1 MIYTGADAAQ
11 GWKGGYPWDGRG
23 IMTEHPVSSPSWPV
37 NDFRVRFW
45 LNVSQYDSGS
55 SFYFLNTGS
64 CWKMDGRQCDGDLTT
79 DVTRYILLD
88 LNDQSHVIGGPGG
101 KRVRCGPSEDD
112 VVYCPL
118 WHKRADGTVI
128 SREDRE
134 RFPYDAYIYA
144 GPSVPDSA
152 SQLRGSHRQ
161 AMSLA
166 PSSGLGEAPALWH
179 YDNMSNPQAQDF
191 LKLAPS
197 PEWAQYGFPSSRQ
210 EAIESPRY
218 WDVNAGQ
225 MVGVTPMLGVEPE
238 VRIWSTFNVGPEM
251 GLGGPHGSV
260 NQWELAQFD
269 VVAPPNATAE
279 ALGYL

>member
-1 MIYTGADAAQ
+1 MVYTGADAAQ

-23 IMTEHPVSSPSWPV
+23 IMVQHPVSSPNWPT

-45 LNVSQYDSGS
+45 LNISAFDATS

-64 CWKMDGRQCDGDLTT
+64 CWKLDGRQCDGDLTS

-88 LNDQSHVIGGPGG
+88 LNAQSHTIGGPGG
-101 KRVRCGPSEDD
+101 RRVRCGPSTED
-112 VVYCPL
+112 VVFCPR
-118 WHKRADGTVI
+118 WHKRADGTIVP
-128 SREDRE
+128 REDRD

-144 GPSVPDSA
+144 GPHIPDPQP
-152 SQLRGSHRQ
+152 QLRGF
-161 AMSLA
+161 AGVTAA
-166 PSSGLGEAPALWH
+166 PASGLGENSLLWH

-197 PEWAQYGFPSSRQ
+197 PEWAQYGFPSSRE
-210 EAIESPRY
+210 EALEAPRY
-218 WDVNAGQ
+218 WDLNAGQ

-238 VRIWSTFNVGPEM
+238 VRVWATFNVGPEM
-251 GLGGPHGSV
+251 GLGGHGAAV
-260 NQWELAQFD
+260 NRWELAQFD
-269 VVAPPNATAE
+269 VVTPPNATAE